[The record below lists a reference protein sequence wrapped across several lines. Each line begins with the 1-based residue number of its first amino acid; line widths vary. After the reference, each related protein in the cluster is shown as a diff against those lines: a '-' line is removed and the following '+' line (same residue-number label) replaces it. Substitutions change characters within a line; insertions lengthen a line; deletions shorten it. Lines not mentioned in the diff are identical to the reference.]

1 MACLGLG
8 LCRAQEPVFKPDSLP
23 ADGALPTFG
32 VTVVDSSGLRGQI
45 YLIREGS
52 LSLPNF
58 KKLKP
63 VGAIYTT
70 NLNIAPRDFTEG
82 FPGVTDRFE
91 WFAIDYTG
99 RFWIEKPG
107 KYQFA
112 LLSDDGS
119 KLYIDNKTVIDND
132 GVHAP
137 MVLFNTVKLSGG
149 IHTVRVS
156 YFQGPRTQLA
166 LMLGV
171 AEAGEKR
178 FRIFDTREFRP
189 PKDPANWKYGTPTDL
204 QDPAGPKL

>member
-1 MACLGLG
+1 M
-8 LCRAQEPVFKPDSLP
+8 
-23 ADGALPTFG
+23 LPTFG
-32 VTVVDSSGLRGQI
+32 ITVVDSSGLRGQI

-52 LSLPNF
+52 LRLPNF

-63 VGAIYTT
+63 VGSIYTSS
-70 NLNIAPRDFTEG
+70 LNIPPRSFTEG

-99 RFWIEKPG
+99 RFWIERPG
-107 KYQFA
+107 KYHFA

-137 MVLFNTVKLSGG
+137 RVVFGTVKLSGG
-149 IHTVRVS
+149 IHNIRVS

-171 AEAGEKR
+171 AEAGEEY
-178 FRIFDTREFRP
+178 RIFSTRQFRP
-189 PKDPANWKYGTPTDL
+189 PKDPAEWKYGKPSDL
-204 QDPAGPKL
+204 QEPSGAKAPPD